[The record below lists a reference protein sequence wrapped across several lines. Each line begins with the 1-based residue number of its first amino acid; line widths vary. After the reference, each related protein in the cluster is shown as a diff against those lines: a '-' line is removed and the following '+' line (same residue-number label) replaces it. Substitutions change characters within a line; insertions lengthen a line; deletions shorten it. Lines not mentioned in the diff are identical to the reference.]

1 MSALLR
7 FSVGAVA
14 LALFC
19 LPLALVAQ
27 QIGNRNIP
35 RGGVQQQPTP
45 ADATQPGQP
54 GDPQLNRPANRTLP
68 ARQPQPYTAN
78 YSGEP
83 NNAGAQASN
92 VEGYL
97 VNCMLKHNKGEIEI
111 SQFAAEQAQDPQVKQ
126 LAQQLIKDHQ
136 QIVQKL
142 QQLAGAGSLE
152 SAARTV
158 ADRPATDDTTPSDSP
173 DRTTLGATGTRDAT
187 HANERGAR
195 PATQG
200 NAALMQLASIE
211 EKIADRCQQAMKEEL
226 QSKSGAEFDQCYVGS
241 QIAGH
246 MHMLAAL
253 EVLSEQ
259 GPGQLKQAAEEAK
272 PIVQQH
278 LDHAKQLA
286 NDMKSNTRN
295 AAQAQRTSATSE
307 RTE

>member
-19 LPLALVAQ
+19 LPSALVAQ
-27 QIGNRNIP
+27 QIGNRNTP
-35 RGGVQQQPTP
+35 RGGVQQQATP

-54 GDPQLNRPANRTLP
+54 GAPQLNRPANRALP
-68 ARQPQPYTAN
+68 AGQPQPYTAN
-78 YSGEP
+78 YSGES
-83 NNAGAQASN
+83 NNAGAQSSN
-92 VEGYL
+92 LEGYL
-97 VNCMLKHNKGEIEI
+97 VNCLLKHNKGEIEI

-126 LAQQLIKDHQ
+126 LAQQLIKDHH

-142 QQLAGAGSLE
+142 QQLAGAGTLE

-158 ADRPATDDTTPSDSP
+158 ADRPVTDATPSDSP
-173 DRTTLGATGTRDAT
+173 DRTTLGATGARDAT
-187 HANERGAR
+187 HANERSAL

-259 GPGQLKQAAEEAK
+259 GPGQLKQAAEDAK

-295 AAQAQRTSATSE
+295 AGQAQRTSATSE